1 MQLSLNTGEAALL
14 RTILSQYLSD
24 LRMEISNTEKYEL
37 REALKREENTLKSLI
52 ARLGQEE
59 RRLA

>member
-1 MQLSLNTGEAALL
+1 MQLSLQPNEVELL

-37 REALKREENTLKSLI
+37 REALKQEESTIGSLI
-52 ARLGQEE
+52 SRLGAAEK
-59 RRLA
+59 RLA